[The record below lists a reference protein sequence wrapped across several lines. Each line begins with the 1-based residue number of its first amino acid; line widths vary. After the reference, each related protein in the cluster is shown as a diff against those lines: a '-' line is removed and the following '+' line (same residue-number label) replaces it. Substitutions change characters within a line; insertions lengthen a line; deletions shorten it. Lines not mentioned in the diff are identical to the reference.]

1 METTD
6 AKSSRFQ
13 SMKDLKHIFSPTAS
27 HIYHPLHENQ
37 RPRRCTP
44 WLFWVLV
51 PFLIML
57 SVVTILTF
65 SDLTTS
71 GRYTLKEEWAH
82 KYGRSVSTTFHPVTF
97 QEQVEYWDSGAAG
110 DASWES
116 LIPENQGLMFEKDE
130 MGIARYSGFS
140 MFHQL
145 HCLSLLRDE
154 LIKAYGNKTAP
165 TDDEG
170 HHHIRALHGILVPR
184 VPEKKRL
191 ADLTFLDEQALICN
205 ADNTIEMCVGDASK
219 PIATGWNRTHQCKS
233 TKPMWDFFELHKK
246 EFTEEEMEGLHD
258 HHHHHGNP

>member
-6 AKSSRFQ
+6 AEPSRLR
-13 SMKDLKHIFSPTAS
+13 SMRDLKHIFSPTAS

-37 RPRRCTP
+37 RSRRCTP

-51 PFLIML
+51 PFLMML
-57 SVVTILTF
+57 SVVTIITF
-65 SDLTTS
+65 SDLTTT
-71 GRYTLKEEWAH
+71 GRYTLKDEWAR
-82 KYGRSVSTTFHPVTF
+82 KYRRSVSTTFHSVTF

-130 MGIARYSGFS
+130 KGIARYSGFS

-154 LIKAYGNKTAP
+154 LIKAYGNKTASTP
-165 TDDEG
+165 DEG
-170 HHHIRALHGILVPR
+170 HHHIRALHGGYT
-184 VPEKKRL
+184 
-191 ADLTFLDEQALICN
+191 DLTKVHWYHCLDYLRQALICN

-246 EFTEEEMEGLHD
+246 EFTEEEMKGLHD
-258 HHHHHGNP
+258 HHHGSP